1 MDPNI
6 TVVTLGVSDLD
17 ESIRFYRDG
26 LGFPLRDRDPDS
38 DIAFFT
44 LDGTWLALYPWDA
57 LAEDATVPTEAVSA
71 PEKRDF
77 SGVTIAHNVSEKSE
91 VDAALEAA
99 DAAGG
104 GIVKPAQEVFW
115 GGYSGY
121 FADPDGHLWEVAYP
135 QLTDD

>member
-1 MDPNI
+1 MDPRI

-17 ESIRFYRDG
+17 ASIQFYRDG
-26 LGFPLRDRDPDS
+26 LGLPLRDREPDS

-44 LDGTWLALYPWDA
+44 LEGSWLALYPREL
-57 LAEDATVPTEAVSA
+57 LAEDATVPDEGSGG
-71 PEKRDF
+71 F
-77 SGVTIAHNVSEKSE
+77 SGVTIAHNVAEKSE
-91 VDAALEAA
+91 VDAVLEEAK
-99 DAAGG
+99 AAGG
-104 GIVKPAQEVFW
+104 RVVKPAQEVFW